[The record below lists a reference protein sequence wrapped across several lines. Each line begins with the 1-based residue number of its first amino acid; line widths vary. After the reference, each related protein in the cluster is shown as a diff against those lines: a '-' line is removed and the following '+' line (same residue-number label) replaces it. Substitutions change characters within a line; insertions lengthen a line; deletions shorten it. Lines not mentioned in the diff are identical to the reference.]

1 MKKIFVVLFSLM
13 LLSFFACGT
22 KSSDTLKPGEAV
34 KIGFIGP
41 MTGDAANYGKLM
53 SQATKIAVEEFNAK
67 GGINGFTVDL
77 IVEDTQGS
85 VEKGHPAIEKLAG
98 VDKVI
103 GIVGDVFSTVSLAVA
118 PKAEAAKIVMISP
131 SSTHKDLP
139 DKGRFIFRDVIN
151 DDLQAVVFSK
161 YLANVEKVKTLAILY
176 VKNDYSQALAKSV
189 KAQYE
194 KEGGK
199 VVAEETALQGD
210 KDFKTQLTKIKGTN
224 PEALYIPNYVA
235 EIAQIL
241 EQAKQLGINA
251 KLYSADGFSNPQILE
266 LAGALANGVIFTQI
280 AEQPASNI
288 RKNFEAKYDKKWGE
302 KPDAFSL
309 NAYDAANIILKSIA
323 ATAELIDGSL
333 KIDREKLRDEVAKTK
348 DYDGASGK
356 ITFTENGDLV
366 ANIGIY
372 TAENQKYKQLRMFK
386 LEGQNLVEITK

>member
-1 MKKIFVVLFSLM
+1 MKKLFVVLFSLM
-13 LLSFFACGT
+13 LLSFFACG

-53 SQATKIAVEEFNAK
+53 SQAARIAVDEFNAK
-67 GGINGFTVDL
+67 GGINGFKVEL
-77 IVEDTQGS
+77 IIEDTEGR
-85 VEKGHPAIEKLAG
+85 VEKGNPAIEKLAG
-98 VDKVI
+98 VDKII
-103 GIVGDVFSTVSLAVA
+103 GLIGDVFSTVSLAVA

-139 DKGRFIFRDVIN
+139 DKGKFIFRDVIN
-151 DDLQAVVFSK
+151 DALQANVFAK
-161 YLANVEKVKTLAILY
+161 YLANVEKVKTVAILY
-176 VKNDYSQALAKSV
+176 VKNDYSQAIAKDFW
-189 KAQYE
+189 AQYE

-199 VVAEETALQGD
+199 VVAAETALQGD

-251 KLYSADGFSNPQILE
+251 KIYSADGFSNPQILE
-266 LAGALANGVIFTQI
+266 LAGNLANGVIFTQV

-288 RKNFEAKYDKKWGE
+288 RKSFEAKYEKQWGE

-309 NAYDAANIILKSIA
+309 NAYDGTNIILNSIA
-323 ATAELIDGSL
+323 ATSVKVEDNLQ
-333 KIDREKLRDEVAKTK
+333 IDRDKVRDLVAQTK

-356 ITFTENGDLV
+356 ITFTDNGDLV

-372 TAENQKYKQLRMFK
+372 TVENLKYKQIRMFK
-386 LEGQNLVEITK
+386 LEGQDLLEIKK

>member
-1 MKKIFVVLFSLM
+1 MKKLFVVLFSLM
-13 LLSFFACGT
+13 LLSSFACG
-22 KSSDTLKPGEAV
+22 KSSDTLKPGETV

-53 SQATKIAVEEFNAK
+53 SQAVKIAVEEFNEK
-67 GGINGFTVDL
+67 GGIHDFKVEL
-77 IVEDTQGS
+77 IVEDTEGR
-85 VEKGHPAIEKLAG
+85 VEKANPVIEKLAG

-103 GIVGDVFSTVSLAVA
+103 GIVGDVFSAASLAVA

-139 DKGRFIFRDVIN
+139 DKGKFIFRDVIN
-151 DDLQAVVFSK
+151 DALQAVVFAK
-161 YLANVEKVKTLAILY
+161 YLANVEKVKTVAILY
-176 VKNDYSQALAKSV
+176 VKNDYSQGLAVDFQK
-189 KAQYE
+189 QYE

-199 VVAEETALQGD
+199 VVAVETALQGD

-235 EIAQIL
+235 EIAQTL
-241 EQAKQLGINA
+241 EQAKQLGIQT
-251 KLYSADGFSNPQILE
+251 KIYSADGFSNPQILE
-266 LAGALANGVIFTQI
+266 LAGSLANGVIFTQA

-288 RKNFEAKYDKKWGE
+288 RKDFEVKYERKWRE
-302 KPDAFSL
+302 KPDSFSL
-309 NAYDAANIILKSIA
+309 NAYDAANIILKSITE
-323 ATAELIDGSL
+323 TAVKLEDNLQ
-333 KIDREKLRDEVAKTK
+333 IDRDKVRDLVAKTR

-372 TAENQKYKQLRMFK
+372 TVENLKYKQITMFK

>member
-1 MKKIFVVLFSLM
+1 MKNFFVVLFSLM
-13 LLSFFACGT
+13 ILSFFACG
-22 KSSDTLKPGEAV
+22 KSSDTLKPGDTI

-53 SQATKIAVEEFNAK
+53 SQSVKISVEEFNEK
-67 GGINGFTVDL
+67 GGINGFNVEL

-98 VDKVI
+98 VDRVI

-139 DKGRFIFRDVIN
+139 DKGKFIFRDVIN
-151 DDLQAVVFSK
+151 DDLQAVVFAK
-161 YLANVEKVKTLAILY
+161 YLANIENVKTLAILY

-189 KAQYE
+189 WAQYE

-199 VVAEETALQGD
+199 VVAAETALQGD

-224 PEALYIPNYVA
+224 PEALYVPNYVA

-251 KLYSADGFSNPQILE
+251 KIYSADGFSNPQVLE
-266 LAGALANGVIFTQI
+266 LAGPLTNGIIFTQV
-280 AEQPASNI
+280 AEQPASSI

-323 ATAELIDGSL
+323 ATSELVDGNL
-333 KIDREKLRDEVAKTK
+333 KIDRDKLRDEVAKTK

-372 TAENQKYKQLRMFK
+372 TVENMKYKQLRMFK
-386 LEGQNLVEITK
+386 LDGQNLVELTK